1 MKNVFLSPHFW
12 IVKLLFFFSQKAYLH
27 FRENVCFSGQ
37 NIPSTVLCLLRWNR
51 CNLVAHPYH
60 SVFVIQKEIYPPE
73 EECYVR
79 LTFLTTFVELELSLN
94 FSFFVVNDWASYSF
108 IPTSDWLLFILFLLI
123 LNMRTVS

>member
-1 MKNVFLSPHFW
+1 MENDEKFFPFATFLDCTVA
-12 IVKLLFFFSQKAYLH
+12 IVFSQKAYLH

-94 FSFFVVNDWASYSF
+94 FSFFVVND
-108 IPTSDWLLFILFLLI
+108 
-123 LNMRTVS
+123 